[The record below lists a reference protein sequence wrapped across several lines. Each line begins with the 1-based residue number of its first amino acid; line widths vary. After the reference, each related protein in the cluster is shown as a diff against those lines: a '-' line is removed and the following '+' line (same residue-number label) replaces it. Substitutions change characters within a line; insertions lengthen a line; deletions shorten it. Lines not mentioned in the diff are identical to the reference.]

1 MSFTDIV
8 TRKLSKHTSFFGLP
22 LLVLIV
28 SLIAFFLVLIV
39 SILSL
44 YFVFC
49 RRRKSYKGSNFCLT
63 IPVPSKHRHYDS
75 HSMSSLDRR
84 LLSRHIHESEMSNRR
99 YLEHHAAF
107 SDDME
112 KVAMYL
118 PGAKEVWRPG
128 SRFSLRDIEM
138 ATNGLAKANVIG
150 SGDYGA
156 VYRGILLD
164 NTPVA
169 VKKLVSLSCK
179 AEGFIAEMEAFGQ
192 VRHKNLVNLVGY
204 CSEGTYRM
212 LVYEYVDNGNLFQWL
227 HENPEK
233 VSPLTWSVRVKIIRG
248 IAKGLA
254 YLHEDLEPKVIH
266 RCLKSS
272 NILLDHKWNPKITDF
287 GLAMLF
293 GPEWSRMIM
302 ETLGYIAPEYDS
314 TYAFTEKNDVY
325 SFGILVMEVISGRT
339 PVDSRH
345 DPQPYLIEWLKSM
358 VANHKVDCVLDPK
371 LKEMP
376 SSKELKRIILV
387 ALRCVD
393 PNINDR
399 PKMGD
404 VLHMLEPC
412 DMLLNDDL
420 GRIMRETSCC
430 NHPEESLA
438 VSVSG
443 GSVGSPNTTNKGGE
457 SSFQK
462 LPFDDHF
469 GNYHSDDHHGGH
481 Q

>member
-1 MSFTDIV
+1 M
-8 TRKLSKHTSFFGLP
+8 RKLSKHTSFFGLP
-22 LLVLIV
+22 LWVLIV
-28 SLIAFFLVLIV
+28 SLIAFSLVLIV
-39 SILSL
+39 AILSL

-75 HSMSSLDRR
+75 QSMSSLDRR
-84 LLSRHIHESEMSNRR
+84 LLSRHMHESEMSNRW

-118 PGAKEVWRPG
+118 PGAKEVWRG
-128 SRFSLRDIEM
+128 SKFSLRDIEM

-164 NTPVA
+164 KTPVA
-169 VKKLVSLSCK
+169 VKKLVS
-179 AEGFIAEMEAFGQ
+179 
-192 VRHKNLVNLVGY
+192 V
-204 CSEGTYRM
+204 RM

-233 VSPLTWSVRVKIIRG
+233 VSPLTWSIRVKIIRG

-287 GLAMLF
+287 GLARLF
-293 GPEWSRMIM
+293 GPEWNRIIM
-302 ETLGYIAPEYDS
+302 ETLGYVAPEYDS
-314 TYAFTEKNDVY
+314 TDAFTEKIDVY
-325 SFGILVMEVISGRT
+325 SFGILVMEIISGRT
-339 PVDSRH
+339 PVDSLH

-358 VANHKVDCVLDPK
+358 VANHKVDYVVDPK
-371 LKEMP
+371 LQEMP

-412 DMLLNDDL
+412 DMLLTDDRS
-420 GRIMRETSCC
+420 RIMRETSCC
-430 NHPEESLA
+430 NDHPEKSLA

-443 GSVGSPNTTNKGGE
+443 GGGSPNTTNIGE
-457 SSFQK
+457 SSFRK

-469 GNYHSDDHHGGH
+469 GNYHSDDHRGGH